1 MLTLNRCTFGKYVR
15 RHYTWQDKGYV
26 FSGAVKAGQKIHPD
40 GGRDRQPLNKS
51 AKHLPAGGC
60 FLL

>member
-26 FSGAVKAGQKIHPD
+26 FSGAVKAGQKFIRTVD
-40 GGRDRQPLNKS
+40 EIVNG
-51 AKHLPAGGC
+51 
-60 FLL
+60 